1 MSPGFF
7 SKAFDYAPFNLDSGP
22 EFLLLYGVVSVVG
35 VLAAKGAQ
43 AVVMGAL
50 DTPRPPAKEEPP
62 PLSASPVRRPP
73 SHQRLTVGHYP
84 RRDEI
89 LEVAYLRNGVEGIV
103 DAMLA
108 RAAAE
113 GWITGSAGG
122 SLEVNCLS
130 PQVTSDS
137 RELAALLPYGRTSV
151 ANARSIARD
160 LAKRHEEG
168 MTERLLAE
176 GLLRPATRL
185 VVGQLAY
192 WSVVLFVLSIGVIRL
207 LRGLELERPIW
218 FLVLMLLVAASASL
232 SFAPSR
238 RATNEAQRYLQWL
251 NDATSSVREAVKTHS
266 AQPDD
271 VALTGALV
279 GVALVPAFALAG
291 IAEGGA
297 SATSGSSC
305 GSSSSCGGG
314 GGCGSSCGGGGG
326 CGG

>member
-7 SKAFDYAPFNLDSGP
+7 TRAFDYAPFNIESGP
-22 EFLLLYGVVSVVG
+22 EFLLVYGVVGMVG
-35 VLAAKGAQ
+35 LLAAKATQ

-50 DTPRPPAKEEPP
+50 DSPRPPPKDGPP
-62 PLSASPVRRPP
+62 SLSASPMRRPP
-73 SHQRLTVGHYP
+73 AHQRLTVGHYP

-89 LEVAYLRNGVEGIV
+89 LEVAYLRNGVDGIV
-103 DAMLA
+103 DALLA

-122 SLEVNCLS
+122 ALEVNCLS
-130 PQVTSDS
+130 PQVTADS
-137 RELAALLPYGRTSV
+137 RELAAVLPYGPTTV

-160 LAKRHEEG
+160 LAKRHEET
-168 MTERLLAE
+168 MKDRLLAE
-176 GLLRPATRL
+176 GLLRPPARL
-185 VVGQLAY
+185 LVGQVAY
-192 WSVVLFVLSIGVIRL
+192 WAVVLFTLGVGVIRL
-207 LRGLELERPIW
+207 LRGLELDRPIW
-218 FLVLMLLVAASASL
+218 FLAFMLLIVSSSSL
-232 SFAPSR
+232 GFARSR
-238 RATNEAQRYLQWL
+238 RATNEAQRYLDWL
-251 NDATSSVREAVKTHS
+251 NGATISVREAVKTHS

-279 GVALVPAFALAG
+279 GVGIVPAFALAG
-291 IAEGGA
+291 IAVGGA
-297 SATSGSSC
+297 SGSSGSSC